1 VALARAG
8 ALAVLTPSRNASA
21 PMVGAYQAYDTD
33 LRAAVPAMSVSRE
46 DYGRLV
52 HLVRYAAAAGR
63 AAPEVAVEVRAR
75 LDAPRTRPTPP
86 G

>member
-1 VALARAG
+1 V
-8 ALAVLTPSRNASA
+8 PSRNAAA

-52 HLVRYAAAAGR
+52 HLVRHARRPAGPRPRWPSRCAR
-63 AAPEVAVEVRAR
+63 ASTRRAR
-75 LDAPRTRPTPP
+75 APTRRA
-86 G
+86 